1 MNAEDSVV
9 RQAASDRLRLGGQT
23 NIWRTDVK
31 PEDLLYA
38 KTHEWVSVAD
48 EGGAKVA
55 TIGISAF
62 AVEALTDLVYIELP
76 AVGKKVEAEQPF
88 CEVESVKAVSDIY
101 APIDGEVIAVNSAL
115 PEVLETLSTD
125 PYGDGWI
132 AKVKISDESGLS
144 KLMDYAAYQKQ
155 CEEEK

>member
-1 MNAEDSVV
+1 M
-9 RQAASDRLRLGGQT
+9 
-23 NIWRTDVK
+23 K
-31 PEDLLYA
+31 PEELLYA

-76 AVGKKVEAEQPF
+76 AVGKQVEAEQPF

-101 APIDGEVIAVNSAL
+101 APIDGEVVAVNSTL
-115 PEVLETLSTD
+115 PNALETLSTD

-132 AKVKISDESGLS
+132 AKIRISDEAGLS
-144 KLMDYAAYQKQ
+144 KLMDHAAYQKQ

>member
-1 MNAEDSVV
+1 VFHQDLLTYSPNYQFWEF
-9 RQAASDRLRLGGQT
+9 L
-23 NIWRTDVK
+23 NVK
-31 PEDLLYA
+31 PEELLYA

-48 EGGAKVA
+48 EDGAKVA

-101 APIDGEVIAVNSAL
+101 APIDGEVVAVNSAL
-115 PEVLETLSTD
+115 PDTLETLSSD
-125 PYGDGWI
+125 PYGNGWI

-155 CEEEK
+155 CSEEGH